1 MSVSKWA
8 YSPERCDGEVCVGDC
23 DLCPKAKSSPSNI
36 WMKIGEHIGEIMN
49 LLFEDTTEMTTE
61 EAIDQLASMRC
72 HAEDM
77 RDAEDEKSVWAK
89 DIQAIC
95 MAIDALKKQPKPGRW
110 IANVDRW
117 GDTLTTVNGYRC
129 SECKA
134 FNTYK
139 DNYCPNCGAKM
150 EDEE

>member
-1 MSVSKWA
+1 MSVDKWA
-8 YSPERCDGEVCVGDC
+8 YSPERCDGDACVGDC
-23 DLCPKAKSSPSNI
+23 DLCQKAKTSPSNI

-49 LLFEDTTEMTTE
+49 LLFEATSEMTTE

-95 MAIDALKKQPKPGRW
+95 MAIDALKKLSHLT
-110 IANVDRW
+110 DRP
-117 GDTLTTVNGYRC
+117 C
-129 SECKA
+129 EACE
-134 FNTYK
+134 FHK
-139 DNYCPNCGAKM
+139 DNGCSKWSCVF
-150 EDEE
+150 EEEEE

>member
-8 YSPERCDGEVCVGDC
+8 YSPERCDGDACVGDC
-23 DLCPKAKSSPSNI
+23 DLCQKAKTSPSNI

-49 LLFEDTTEMTTE
+49 LLFEDTSEMTTE

-95 MAIDALKKQPKPGRW
+95 MAIDALKKLSYLT
-110 IANVDRW
+110 DRPCEACEFHKE
-117 GDTLTTVNGYRC
+117 NGC
-129 SECKA
+129 CKWSCV
-134 FNTYK
+134 F
-139 DNYCPNCGAKM
+139 
-150 EDEE
+150 EEEEE

>member
-8 YSPERCDGEVCVGDC
+8 YSPERCDGDACVGDC
-23 DLCPKAKSSPSNI
+23 DLCQKAKTSPSNI

-49 LLFEDTTEMTTE
+49 LLFEDTSEMTTE

-95 MAIDALKKQPKPGRW
+95 MAIDALKKQPKSGTW
-110 IANVDRW
+110 VMI
-117 GDTLTTVNGYRC
+117 GTIGLGYKC
-129 SECKA
+129 S
-134 FNTYK
+134 
-139 DNYCPNCGAKM
+139 NCGSINTKNTNFCPECGADM
-150 EDEE
+150 RGESE